1 MILTTIT
8 ITITII
14 RMDRMEEE
22 HRITVIRFVELVDL
36 VHLPV
41 EIGVAITAGD
51 LSLRAVQLD
60 TLRAVQLDTLRAVQ
74 LHTPPH
80 GLNCVIHTRIVQE
93 ALIVMMLTNATSV
106 RIYTRCLTS
115 IVIAMMVIAVQIHFS
130 PTVKEIHLIVQHLQ
144 LDPHIVRPQS
154 LHLIHLRLP
163 HQLLLNLRLVH
174 LHQPHLPLLPLHLLR
189 LPLLRIP
196 LLRLHQLRLHLLRI
210 HLIPLHLIHQPPL
223 SLRLPHQLLLNLHL
237 LRLRL
242 IHQHLLHLRLPRQL
256 QRPVTLTQKEV
267 TLIQFVE

>member
-174 LHQPHLPLLPLHLLR
+174 LHQPHLHL
-189 LPLLRIP
+189 
-196 LLRLHQLRLHLLRI
+196 LRLHLLRL
-210 HLIPLHLIHQPPL
+210 HLLRLHLLRLHLLRLHLIHQPPL